1 MADVVTPHT
10 ALLTPEQAKYVGL
23 PPRPL
28 IPQQRIVNEDN
39 TPSFEFH
46 LFLTQQY
53 EWERRFLSVLTGE
66 PYPAPR
72 PIP

>member
-1 MADVVTPHT
+1 MAI
-10 ALLTPEQAKYVGL
+10 LTEDQRKYVDL

-28 IPQQRIVNEDN
+28 IPQQRIVNDDG
-39 TPSFEFH
+39 TPTFEFNMY
-46 LFLTQQY
+46 LTMQY
-53 EWERRFLSVLTGE
+53 EWERRLLSVLTDI